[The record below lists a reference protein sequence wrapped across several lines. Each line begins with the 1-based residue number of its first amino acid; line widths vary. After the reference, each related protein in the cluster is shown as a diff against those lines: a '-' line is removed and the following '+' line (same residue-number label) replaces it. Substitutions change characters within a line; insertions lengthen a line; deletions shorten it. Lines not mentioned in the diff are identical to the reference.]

1 MGARKAPAS
10 EDASVAQQRG
20 TCPLGRDRLHRT
32 VREKRRNTPRGRARP
47 CGFQHHKRGREGLYA
62 RSGQERADRVIP
74 FSRGPVRAAQEGS
87 YVSSMKAVTPVIA
100 YRIPVASLRKQ
111 FSTDAAL
118 EFHVI
123 AKLCHELRQAQRH
136 AFVLASKH
144 NGFEADAV
152 PPDVGA
158 SSSRQRRADQRDIS
172 AHGPL
177 RHLRICRHFAFG
189 RQQGVPSPY
198 GPRDPESPEP
208 TTRKGHRPLRLR
220 GDHPR
225 RRYVATGKGAIRST
239 AHR

>member
-1 MGARKAPAS
+1 MPQLLS
-10 EDASVAQQRG
+10 NE
-20 TCPLGRDRLHRT
+20 
-32 VREKRRNTPRGRARP
+32 ERARLAVIASIVRFEK
-47 CGFQHHKRGREGLYA
+47 GAEIHREGEPA
-62 RSGQERADRVIP
+62 RAVFNIINGVVKAYTHRQERADRVIP

-87 YVSSMKAVTPVIA
+87 YVSSMEAVTPVIA

-144 NGFEADAV
+144 SGFEADAV

-189 RQQGVPSPY
+189 RQQGVPSPTAR
-198 GPRDPESPEP
+198 GILKVRNRRHVKVIDRCAFEA
-208 TTRKGHRPLRLR
+208 TTH
-220 GDHPR
+220 D
-225 RRYVATGKGAIRST
+225 VARSQQGKAR
-239 AHR
+239 